1 MNARSNRKPSQPKR
15 DRYDAPESVKN
26 TETIT
31 IPRHDELLLLSHC
44 DGGNDIIHLETQPD
58 SHEHIIGIVML
69 DYYNWFIDYIGW
81 MELLWHHDSVCEW
94 QERECKGHTAE

>member
-1 MNARSNRKPSQPKR
+1 MMHLNRLKIRKRSPYRGTSRRLHMLCRFN
-15 DRYDAPESVKN
+15 
-26 TETIT
+26 
-31 IPRHDELLLLSHC
+31 DELLLLSHC